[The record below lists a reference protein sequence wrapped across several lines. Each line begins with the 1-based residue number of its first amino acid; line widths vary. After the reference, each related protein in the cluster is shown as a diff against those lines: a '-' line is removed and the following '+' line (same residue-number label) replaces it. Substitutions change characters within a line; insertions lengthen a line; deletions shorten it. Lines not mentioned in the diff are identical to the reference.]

1 MIFIIKVLTTLIF
14 IMNLKRFRMT
24 LNLKKISDPLVGPII
39 IHEYLKDSKLVQGWV
54 GFPGTK
60 KCWHVWVETK
70 EGERIDIHT
79 ITMEIQP
86 DYVYE
91 KEEGE
96 FDSDR
101 RVLDTWD
108 LYQRS
113 PKDYWKSKAMGLRS
127 KLLSSLKQS

>member
-1 MIFIIKVLTTLIF
+1 
-14 IMNLKRFRMT
+14 MNLKRFGMM
-24 LNLKKISDPLVGPII
+24 LNLKKISDPLVGPIV

-70 EGERIDIHT
+70 EGDRIDIHT
-79 ITMEIQP
+79 ITMEDQP
-86 DYVYE
+86 EYVC
-91 KEEGE
+91 EGVQE
-96 FDSDR
+96 FDSDP

-113 PKDYWKSKAMGLRS
+113 PKDYWKSKAMGIRS
-127 KLLSSLKQS
+127 KLLASLKQC